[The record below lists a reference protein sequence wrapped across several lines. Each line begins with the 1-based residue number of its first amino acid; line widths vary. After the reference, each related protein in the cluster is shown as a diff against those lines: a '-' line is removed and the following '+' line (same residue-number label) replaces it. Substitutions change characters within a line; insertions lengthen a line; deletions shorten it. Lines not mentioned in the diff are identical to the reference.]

1 MYHGV
6 LIPFQAASQK
16 LCSVIYRNNLF
27 SLHEN
32 HIKSGR
38 VHHIQHSNYASYMW
52 SSLALWKTLCIKIGY
67 NVCFKKPKKKVILF
81 VICTCTMLTILGFR
95 RADSTEPNFSKELW
109 KSYLDVFL
117 EIRSKVWQYWSV
129 AQFLLFQ
136 TLFVNQSV
144 LLHPRENQSQINLV
158 KVS

>member
-1 MYHGV
+1 MNQKAFGASFLYWVDFTGFDVKCEIQILKRLTTNKQNIYIYIYISPTAIVMYHGV
-6 LIPFQAASQK
+6 LIPFQAANQK

-67 NVCFKKPKKKVILF
+67 NVCFKKPKKRLSSLK
-81 VICTCTMLTILGFR
+81 
-95 RADSTEPNFSKELW
+95 
-109 KSYLDVFL
+109 Y
-117 EIRSKVWQYWSV
+117 
-129 AQFLLFQ
+129 
-136 TLFVNQSV
+136 V
-144 LLHPRENQSQINLV
+144 LVPC
-158 KVS
+158 